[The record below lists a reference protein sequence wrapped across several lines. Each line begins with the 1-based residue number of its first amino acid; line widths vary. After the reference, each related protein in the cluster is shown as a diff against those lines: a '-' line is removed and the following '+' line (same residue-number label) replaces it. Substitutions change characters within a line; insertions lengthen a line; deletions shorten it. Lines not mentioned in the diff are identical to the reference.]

1 MLQPDTRMF
10 EELRELPAARRST
23 LKIILQVTTIAVFV
37 LAIVY
42 FMRKYSADISNLKA
56 LTAIDV
62 LVIGCWSLGS
72 YLAYAY
78 AVYIVF
84 IQLGLKGLG
93 PWAWFRIYFVSRL
106 VNFFVTQGGN
116 LYRLL
121 VLKKKYGF
129 SYTNTVGVTGFLI
142 WINAV
147 IAVLAAVLLLS
158 GMAEDYQVAGIS
170 LLVWC
175 LLLLAALVGVP
186 PLVLRLVRQGR
197 KSRLS
202 EFRMAKPFFQVAEF
216 FNATLSNTRL
226 LTAITAL
233 SVVHFCFFVGVNYFS
248 FHAIDQQVGIGP
260 VCVFTTALV
269 FTRYINIVPGNLG
282 VSELVG
288 GLMSEQMG
296 IGFSSGLIVSGI
308 VRMVEVVM
316 ILVTGLIYG
325 KFLALSSFKSR

>member
-1 MLQPDTRMF
+1 MF
-10 EELRELPAARRST
+10 EELRDLPAVKRSS
-23 LKIILQVTTIAVFV
+23 LKLVLQLIVIAIFV

-56 LTAIDV
+56 LTVVDV

-78 AVYIVF
+78 AVYVVF
-84 IQLGLKGLG
+84 ITLGLKGLG

-142 WINAV
+142 WINAA
-147 IAVLAAVLLLS
+147 IAVLASALLLS
-158 GMAEDYQVAGIS
+158 RMTEDYQLAGIS
-170 LLVWC
+170 LLSWS

-197 KSRLS
+197 KSRVS
-202 EFRMAKPFFQVAEF
+202 EYRMARPFFQVAEF
-216 FNATLSNTRL
+216 FNATLSNARL
-226 LTAITAL
+226 LASITAL

-248 FHAIDQQVGIGP
+248 FHAIDQQVGIGA
-260 VCVFTTALV
+260 VCVFTTAFV

-288 GLMSEQMG
+288 GLVSEQMG

-316 ILVTGLIYG
+316 IVVSGLIYG
-325 KFLALSSFKSR
+325 KFLAFSSFKSH